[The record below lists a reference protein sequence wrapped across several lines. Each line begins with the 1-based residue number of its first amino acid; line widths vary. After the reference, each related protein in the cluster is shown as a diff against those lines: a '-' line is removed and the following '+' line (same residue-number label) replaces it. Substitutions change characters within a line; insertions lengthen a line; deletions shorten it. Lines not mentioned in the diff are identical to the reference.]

1 MDQPMHYYAYPS
13 PLGLITLGIRAGA
26 LALLDLPGEVRPN
39 VGAEELRTEPPAEDA
54 TLLGRV
60 GQQLADY
67 FAGHRQHFDLPLAP
81 VGTPFQRA
89 VWAELARVP
98 YGQTL
103 SYLQVAQ
110 RVGKPAGVRAVAQ
123 GLGRKP
129 IAIILPCHRIVSSGG
144 GLGGFSAG
152 LETKRWLLQLEG
164 VLGPEL
170 L

>member
-1 MDQPMHYYAYPS
+1 M
-13 PLGLITLGIRAGA
+13 
-26 LALLDLPGEVRPN
+26 
-39 VGAEELRTEPPAEDA
+39 
-54 TLLGRV
+54 

-67 FAGHRQHFDLPLAP
+67 FARRRQHFDLPLAP

-103 SYLQVAQ
+103 SYLQLAQ
-110 RVGKPAGVRAVAQ
+110 RLGKPAAVRAVAQ
-123 GLGRKP
+123 ALGRNP

-152 LETKRWLLQLEG
+152 LETKRRLLQLEG
-164 VLGPEL
+164 ALAPEL